1 MGFGKHG
8 SGNKDY
14 DEYVHVFQG
23 IITGNAVRRLRG
35 KDGVEEE
42 DDDEEED
49 EDEDNDMDMD
59 MDMEENL
66 QNTSFI
72 ILPHFALSR
81 EVDRTPY
88 KASFVF
94 GVRAIMNVSI
104 RILKKRPSGL
114 IVFYLG

>member
-35 KDGVEEE
+35 KDGVEE
-42 DDDEEED
+42 DDDEDED

-59 MDMEENL
+59 MDMEE
-66 QNTSFI
+66 
-72 ILPHFALSR
+72 
-81 EVDRTPY
+81 V
-88 KASFVF
+88 K
-94 GVRAIMNVSI
+94 
-104 RILKKRPSGL
+104 
-114 IVFYLG
+114 